1 MKVRRGDLKA
11 RGNDLSGTLKALSKL
26 SDDVENA
33 IPGGD
38 DNTVDSS
45 DPKLADA
52 IKALREGMSDVDQKW
67 QALVATSGAGSA
79 GGGGADVV
87 VTDQER
93 LGFSQFL
100 SNIGTAMLDTQR
112 ELDAQSLTYLQE
124 NSQNRHVL
132 PSIFRLPKLSA
143 EMKFALEK
151 QDEKTVNLVFFKN
164 QTMAKEMHQQSIKF
178 DLVSAP
184 PPPDAMAAIQTPV
197 PEVSLVLR
205 AAERKQVLDAG
216 FAAKGDN
223 TLPADADP
231 DRVVILGV
239 EPQLGYIVMYAAKA
253 GKNNVGVWLFSKD
266 TFRGIYKFD
275 QENDDAERFLRKFVS
290 DLAAEQQ
297 SLLAKT

>member
-11 RGNDLSGTLKALSKL
+11 RGNDLSVALKALSKL
-26 SDDVENA
+26 ADDVEDA

-52 IKALREGMSDVDQKW
+52 IKGLRESMSDVDQKW
-67 QALVATSGAGSA
+67 QALLATSGAGSA
-79 GGGGADVV
+79 GGGGADVA

-112 ELDAQSLTYLQE
+112 ELDSQSLTYLQE

-151 QDEKTVNLVFFKN
+151 QDERTVNLVFFKN

-197 PEVSLVLR
+197 PEVTLVLR

-216 FAAKGDN
+216 FAAKVDN
-223 TLPADADP
+223 ALPADADP

-239 EPQLGYIVMYAAKA
+239 ETQLC
-253 GKNNVGVWLFSKD
+253 
-266 TFRGIYKFD
+266 
-275 QENDDAERFLRKFVS
+275 
-290 DLAAEQQ
+290 
-297 SLLAKT
+297 

>member
-151 QDEKTVNLVFFKN
+151 QDERTVNLVFFKN

-253 GKNNVGVWLFSKD
+253 GKNNVGVWLFRKE

-297 SLLAKT
+297 SVLAKT

>member
-11 RGNDLSGTLKALSKL
+11 RGNDLSGALKALSKL
-26 SDDVENA
+26 ADDVENA

-52 IKALREGMSDVDQKW
+52 LKGLRESMSEVDQKW
-67 QALVATSGAGSA
+67 QALLATAGGGSA
-79 GGGGADVV
+79 DGGGADVV

-184 PPPDAMAAIQTPV
+184 PPPEAMAAIQAPV
-197 PEVSLVLR
+197 PDVTLVLR
-205 AAERKQVLDAG
+205 TAERKQVLDSG

-223 TLPADADP
+223 ALPADADP

>member
-1 MKVRRGDLKA
+1 
-11 RGNDLSGTLKALSKL
+11 
-26 SDDVENA
+26 
-33 IPGGD
+33 
-38 DNTVDSS
+38 
-45 DPKLADA
+45 
-52 IKALREGMSDVDQKW
+52 
-67 QALVATSGAGSA
+67 
-79 GGGGADVV
+79 
-87 VTDQER
+87 
-93 LGFSQFL
+93 
-100 SNIGTAMLDTQR
+100 
-112 ELDAQSLTYLQE
+112 
-124 NSQNRHVL
+124 
-132 PSIFRLPKLSA
+132 
-143 EMKFALEK
+143 MKFALEK
-151 QDEKTVNLVFFKN
+151 QDERTVNLVFFKN

-184 PPPDAMAAIQTPV
+184 PPPDALAAIQAPV
-197 PEVSLVLR
+197 PEVTLVLR

-223 TLPADADP
+223 ALPADADP

-253 GKNNVGVWLFSKD
+253 GKNNVGVWLFSKG

>member
-1 MKVRRGDLKA
+1 MWTR
-11 RGNDLSGTLKALSKL
+11 SGRPCLPLPVPA
-26 SDDVENA
+26 V
-33 IPGGD
+33 
-38 DNTVDSS
+38 
-45 DPKLADA
+45 
-52 IKALREGMSDVDQKW
+52 
-67 QALVATSGAGSA
+67 A

-151 QDEKTVNLVFFKN
+151 QDERTVNLVFFKN

-197 PEVSLVLR
+197 PEVTLVLR

-297 SLLAKT
+297 SLLV